1 MLVFIGN
8 LPGDAPLIEIQNLLQ
23 GRDLSVDFTS
33 HRCAEWQSRDYH
45 FVLVKTRDS
54 ETLQNL
60 IDEINGRLF
69 RGHVLEARPF
79 IKRKAQSSWDGVERR
94 VVSQLALNF

>member
-8 LPGDAPLIEIQNLLQ
+8 LPGDAPLVEIQQLLH

-33 HRCAEWQSRDYH
+33 HRCADWKSRDYH
-45 FVLVKTRDS
+45 FVLVEAFDAKTRDS
-54 ETLQNL
+54 L
-60 IDEINGRLF
+60 IAEINGRLF

-79 IKRKAQSSWDGVERR
+79 ITRKGDAEWDGVDRR
-94 VVSQLALNF
+94 VNQLALNF